1 MNNSACFLDIKGQMR
16 MVMVMMMMG
25 MMMVMVMVMT
35 VVAVQ
40 CVMVKYLQP
49 DRQSSRSDR

>member
-25 MMMVMVMVMT
+25 MMMVMVMT
-35 VVAVQ
+35 VVAGQ

-49 DRQSSRSDR
+49 AKQSGRSDG